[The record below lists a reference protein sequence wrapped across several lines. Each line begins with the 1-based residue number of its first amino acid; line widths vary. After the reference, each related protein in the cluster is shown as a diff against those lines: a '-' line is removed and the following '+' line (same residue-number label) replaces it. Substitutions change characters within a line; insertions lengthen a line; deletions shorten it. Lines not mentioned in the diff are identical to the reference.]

1 LPARAQHDVL
11 RECGIAALDLQK
23 LKLPFDKLEII
34 VTVMLSFGAEFI
46 K

>member
-1 LPARAQHDVL
+1 MSGQHDVL
-11 RECGIAALDLQK
+11 PEHSFAALDLEN

-34 VTVMLSFGAEFI
+34 VTVMVPFGVENS